1 MAGSLRQRG
10 KTSWELVVYIGF
22 DTEARKR
29 RYARTTLRGPRRNG
43 RAAVQ
48 PITPAREAAVY
59 VTDLVGAAE
68 ALSDLR
74 TRGRMSC
81 WRSRSTRWSSSE
93 PRGETASWWQQR
105 RSWPSIC

>member
-10 KTSWELVVYIGF
+10 KTSWELVVSIGF

-48 PITPAREAAVY
+48 PDHP
-59 VTDLVGAAE
+59 
-68 ALSDLR
+68 
-74 TRGRMSC
+74 
-81 WRSRSTRWSSSE
+81 ST
-93 PRGETASWWQQR
+93 
-105 RSWPSIC
+105 